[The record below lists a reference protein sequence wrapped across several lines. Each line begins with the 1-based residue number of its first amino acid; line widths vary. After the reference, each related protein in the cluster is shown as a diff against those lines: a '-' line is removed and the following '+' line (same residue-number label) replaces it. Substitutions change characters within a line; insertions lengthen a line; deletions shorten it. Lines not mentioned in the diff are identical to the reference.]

1 MGKELVLLF
10 FLSPAASF
18 AELPE
23 FWLSWC
29 ERFQLNLA
37 GVLYLPTIR
46 RGEKENLTGQS
57 SFALLLHI
65 LFTLHVLHSSSH
77 LLQHFHKQLQ
87 KRHAYIV
94 FYDKQLKLLLYF
106 KGQTAVN
113 DSIHV
118 NKHINSKSTAQ
129 QQQKRHRRGR
139 QRSRA
144 PV

>member
-10 FLSPAASF
+10 FLSPAARF
-18 AELPE
+18 TELPE

-29 ERFQLNLA
+29 VCFQLNLT

-46 RGEKENLTGQS
+46 RGEKDNLTGQS

-87 KRHAYIV
+87 KRHAYVV

-106 KGQTAVN
+106 IGQTAVN
-113 DSIHV
+113 D
-118 NKHINSKSTAQ
+118 NKR
-129 QQQKRHRRGR
+129 KRKEEKEKKAHQLQNRT
-139 QRSRA
+139 
-144 PV
+144 